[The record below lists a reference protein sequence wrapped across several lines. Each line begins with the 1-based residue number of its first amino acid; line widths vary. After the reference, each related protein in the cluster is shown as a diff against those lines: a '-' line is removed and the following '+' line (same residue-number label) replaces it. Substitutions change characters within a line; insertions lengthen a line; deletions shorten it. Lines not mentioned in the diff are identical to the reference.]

1 MDNFLANNYPKASPP
16 VQPLQLIGQLQGLVH
31 QAQVNKLTGAQIAMG
46 KNYAQAMGPNGQL
59 NEGQL
64 AELTAQNP
72 ETAMLA
78 GQVELQGAGRVH
90 AIADAKTAEL
100 GYAMTQNQDINQIIS
115 AAMANPTTSHI
126 QKRIV
131 QLASMKVVNP
141 TQAADLIASMPPGND
156 PEANKRWILQHQ
168 LQNQQV
174 GEQLKTIFGNYQV
187 FSTGAN
193 NVIARVSPV
202 TGVHPVGSFPA
213 QLTPGTLAQPF
224 SYVNPQTG
232 QQQTTSLGTFLG
244 THGLLPNTGQP
255 VPNIAAPGGV
265 PAPGASPQAAQPGL
279 GGVPPQEAMAALEA
293 QGVKLP
299 AGAAAPPGAMPPGG
313 LPPPAPGT
321 GTAAAGGA
329 GGAGAGPASAAPG
342 QPPGAPSL
350 ADASITTGLG
360 PAQTAALGVA
370 GHQSAAALT
379 SLEEDMGNSSNGSQ
393 VRLQRMRLALNALE
407 HSSTGAGTDV
417 VQEAKNYIQSMG
429 AATGQN
435 WVPRVLGIP
444 PKEALAKLDK
454 LDPTA
459 QYALATKYLTQMA
472 MAQGAQYGAET
483 NDKLAAAV
491 AGNPNTHM
499 PQLAAE
505 DVLKVLMGMERYHQA
520 EFASWRKYQAQNPNV
535 GPQDFLP
542 WSAQW
547 TLKTDPRIFL
557 TPNMTPAQTAALEK
571 QIPKDQQ
578 AQFIARW
585 KEMKADGLLQ

>member
-1 MDNFLANNYPKASPP
+1 MDNFLAGNYPKPSAPIA
-16 VQPLQLIGQLQGLVH
+16 PLSLIGQLQGLVH
-31 QAQVNKLTGAQIAMG
+31 QQQINRLTGADIAMG
-46 KNYAQAMGPNGQL
+46 KNYAAATGPNGQL
-59 NEGQL
+59 NESQL
-64 AELTAQNP
+64 VNLTAQNP
-72 ETAMLA
+72 ETAMLT

-100 GYAMTQNQDINQIIS
+100 GYAMTQNHDINQVIGG
-115 AAMANPTTSHI
+115 AMANPTTPNI

-131 QLASMKVVNP
+131 QLTSMKVVNP
-141 TQAADLIASMPPGND
+141 TQAADLIASLPPGND
-156 PEANKRWILQHQ
+156 VAANKRWVLQHQ
-168 LQNQQV
+168 LQNQNA
-174 GEQLKTIFGNYQV
+174 GEQLKTIFGNYQI
-187 FSTGAN
+187 FPTGAN
-193 NVIARVSPV
+193 NIIARVSPV

-213 QLTPGTLAQPF
+213 QLSPGTLAQPF
-224 SYVNPQTG
+224 TFVDPRNG
-232 QQQTTSLGTFLG
+232 QQRTTSLGTFLG
-244 THGLLPNTGQP
+244 THGLLPGTGQP

-265 PAPGASPQAAQPGL
+265 PSAPAPGQSPAGAVSGM
-279 GGVPPQEAMAALEA
+279 PPQELAPALAA

-299 AGAAAPPGAMPPGG
+299 
-313 LPPPAPGT
+313 
-321 GTAAAGGA
+321 GGA
-329 GGAGAGPASAAPG
+329 GGPAAAL
-342 QPPGAPSL
+342 PGAPSGGPVPMGAPSAGNAVAPGAGGGAPGLPAGASPPSL
-350 ADASITTGLG
+350 ASASIPTALG
-360 PAQTAALGVA
+360 PGQAAALGVA

-379 SLEEDMGNSSNGSQ
+379 ELEADMGNSANGSQ

-407 HSSTGAGTDV
+407 HSATGAGTDV

-435 WVPRVLGIP
+435 WLPRVLGIP

-491 AGNPNTHM
+491 AGNPNMHM

-520 EFASWRKYQAQNPNV
+520 EYASWQKHLAQNP
-535 GPQDFLP
+535 GTGAQDFLP

-547 TLKTDPRIFL
+547 ALKTDPRIFL
-557 TPNMTPAQTAALEK
+557 TPNMTPAQTMALEK

-578 AQFIARW
+578 AQFLARW
-585 KEMKADGLLQ
+585 QEMKTDGLLQ